1 MSDKISSLR
10 LSVRVLLSLITYHLS
25 LITPSSLITYHLSL
39 ITSTFSLITYHLS
52 LITSPFSLRLSVK
65 VLLALIT
72 YHLSPITSF
81 AQDDPTFV
89 PTVKVG
95 KALVDGDSIQYM
107 ELSKVYVYPE
117 PTFKSKRQQKAYMR
131 LVRNV
136 KKVLPIAKEVRQIII
151 ETAEFTETLPP
162 SERKDH
168 LKRVES
174 AIVRDYKPKMKKLTF
189 SQGKLLIKLIDREC
203 NSTAYEAMQA
213 FIGPVRS
220 GMWQAF
226 AWMFGASLKKGYDP
240 DGVDRLTERVVL
252 MVESGQI

>member
-1 MSDKISSLR
+1 MRKTL
-10 LSVRVLLSLITYHLS
+10 VLLSFVALPATACLAQA
-25 LITPSSLITYHLSL
+25 PSG
-39 ITSTFSLITYHLS
+39 
-52 LITSPFSLRLSVK
+52 
-65 VLLALIT
+65 
-72 YHLSPITSF
+72 
-81 AQDDPTFV
+81 DDPTFV

-107 ELSKVYVYPE
+107 ELSQVYVYPE
-117 PTFKSKRQQKAYMR
+117 PTFKSKRQQQAYMR

-162 SERKDH
+162 SERKAH
-168 LKRVES
+168 LKRVE
-174 AIVRDYKPKMKKLTF
+174 AAVVKEYKPRMKKLTF
-189 SQGKLLIKLIDREC
+189 SQGKLLIKLVDREC
-203 NSTAYEAMQA
+203 HSTAYEAMQA

-252 MVESGQI
+252 MVEAGQI

>member
-1 MSDKISSLR
+1 MALEGIFSPLPAFSQDDKGIG
-10 LSVRVLLSLITYHLS
+10 
-25 LITPSSLITYHLSL
+25 
-39 ITSTFSLITYHLS
+39 
-52 LITSPFSLRLSVK
+52 
-65 VLLALIT
+65 
-72 YHLSPITSF
+72 
-81 AQDDPTFV
+81 DPTFV
-89 PTVKVG
+89 PTVKIG

-107 ELSKVYVYPE
+107 ELSQVYVYPE
-117 PTFKSKRQQKAYMR
+117 PTFKSKRQQQAYMR

-136 KKVLPIAKEVRQIII
+136 KKVLPIAKQVRQIII

-162 SERKDH
+162 SERKEH
-168 LKRVES
+168 LKRVEAS
-174 AIVRDYKPKMKKLTF
+174 IVKEYKPQMKKLTF

-203 NSTAYEAMQA
+203 HSTAYEAMQA

-252 MVESGQI
+252 MVEAGQI